1 MLKRKPKTKKIKNK
15 KEGKVKK
22 WWRGLPFVL
31 RKSIIAV
38 GLTAILTTFFVGVT
52 FLWYAFIYLDDT
64 FDLADASLDYTT
76 VVYGVDADN
85 NTVEIEDLHKSENR
99 IWVDLDQMPENL
111 QWAIIAIEDK
121 RFYEHNGVDIRRTLS
136 AVFNFFNPASSS
148 SFGGSTITQQLIK
161 NLTGDDAHTITRKI
175 QEIRRAWYLEREYT
189 KEQILETYLNTIYLS
204 QGCYGVQ
211 TAANV
216 YFGKDVSELDLAE
229 CATLAAVTNL
239 PSRYDPFVNMEE
251 NKKRASIVLDEMVKL
266 EKITEEEAEAAKAQ
280 EIILNTEKVE
290 QSTGE
295 GVQSYFVDQVI
306 QDVIDDL
313 MEEKGYSKTYATNL
327 VYSGGLQIYSTMN
340 LEIQQKMDSVYQ
352 DPDNFPKLRG
362 EVQPQSAMVI
372 IDNSTGAVVALS
384 GGIGEKTTN
393 RGLNLATQAYRQ
405 AGSSMKPIGTY
416 APAFE
421 YSVKVEGKTI
431 SPGTTVMDSYLIP
444 EEKYP
449 KNYDYISNKP
459 MTIQTAIARSTNT
472 VASKVCAA
480 LGPKRALNFLKDNL
494 GVTSLITSDM
504 NATTNDENVGAM
516 ALGGLTKGISVLE
529 ITAAYAAFPNE
540 GTYTKP
546 YTYTKVVDQ
555 NGRVILEK
563 KVSSKSAMSKETA
576 QMMNMLLQYAVTS
589 GTGSPANFGTTAIA
603 GKTGTTNDDKDR
615 WFVGYTQYYTAGVWY
630 GYEMPETIVYSGT
643 NPAVRAWRNVMS
655 KVHEGLSYKS
665 FSVPRS
671 LVSVEYCVE
680 SGMLATENC
689 PEKATGQFYSSSVP
703 TETCTLHPADE
714 ATATQPDTTTTQPD
728 TTTSPDTTTTKP
740 DNTAPQNT
748 KPADETKPQTEPE
761 PDDDDDDKTQAPQDD
776 KTEPAENNEDN
787 TTVEQDKQNE

>member
-1 MLKRKPKTKKIKNK
+1 MLKRKPKTKKIKQK

-38 GLTAILTTFFVGVT
+38 CLTAVLTTFFVGVT

-85 NTVEIEDLHKSENR
+85 NTVEIEDLHKNENR

-111 QWAIIAIEDK
+111 KWALIAIEDK
-121 RFYEHNGVDIRRTLS
+121 RFYEHNGVDIRRTLM
-136 AVFNFFNPASSS
+136 AVLNFFNPSSTS

-161 NLTGDDAHTITRKI
+161 NLTGDDSHTITRKI
-175 QEIRRAWYLEREYT
+175 QEMRRAWYLEREYT
-189 KEQILETYLNTIYLS
+189 KDQILETYLNTIYLS

-229 CATLAAVTNL
+229 CATIIAITKL
-239 PSRYDPFVNMEE
+239 PSRYDPYVNMEE
-251 NKKRASIVLDEMVKL
+251 NKKRASIILDEMVDL

-280 EIILNTEKVE
+280 EIVLNKDKVE
-290 QSTGE
+290 QSTNS

-313 MEEKGYSKTYATNL
+313 IEEKGYNKTYATNL

-340 LEIQQKMDSVYQ
+340 LDIQQKMDSVYQ
-352 DPDNFPKLRG
+352 DPDNFPKLKG
-362 EVQPQSAMVI
+362 DVQPQSAMAI
-372 IDNSTGAVVALS
+372 IDNSTGAVVALA

-405 AGSSMKPIGTY
+405 PGSAMKPIGTY

-444 EEKYP
+444 DERYP

-472 VASKVCAA
+472 VASKVCAS
-480 LGPKRALNFLKDNL
+480 LGPKRALSFLRDNL
-494 GVTSLITSDM
+494 GITSLVTSDM
-504 NATTNDENVGAM
+504 NSTTNDENVGAM
-516 ALGGLTKGISVLE
+516 ALGGLVKGISVLE
-529 ITAAYAAFPNE
+529 ITAAYSAFPNE

-563 KVSSKSAMSKETA
+563 KVTSKSAMSKETA
-576 QMMNMLLQYAVTS
+576 QMMNMLLQYAVTN

-615 WFVGYTQYYTAGVWY
+615 WFVGYTEYYTAAVWY
-630 GYEMPETIVYSGT
+630 GYEMPKTIVYSGV
-643 NPAVRAWRNVMS
+643 NPAARAWKNVMS
-655 KVHEGLSYKS
+655 KVHQGLSYKS

-671 LVSVEYCVE
+671 LVTVEYCVE
-680 SGMLATENC
+680 SGMLATDNC

-703 TETCTLHPADE
+703 TEPCTLHPASE
-714 ATATQPDTTTTQPD
+714 QTTTQPD
-728 TTTSPDTTTTKP
+728 TTTQPNTTTMQPDTTTKP
-740 DNTAPQNT
+740 DNTTTKPDDSTKPDDEKPDT
-748 KPADETKPQTEPE
+748 KPADQDKTQAN
-761 PDDDDDDKTQAPQDD
+761 DDDKTKPDEND
-776 KTEPAENNEDN
+776 SEKTKTED
-787 TTVEQDKQNE
+787 DKQNE